1 MEYLFLHI
9 ENKDRYFNNLEI
21 FIIWIHC
28 IPFPPVGG
36 TITKTNPSFGEKYLF
51 ALHRC
56 IVKIYSTSDKR
67 NISNCKK
74 IFKFTIRLVHVPPY
88 LRPNVPPNPI
98 YRTRFVQPFLCFTYL
113 HCKNLRNCS
122 PEINHYICM
131 LKGIPSNFLY

>member
-74 IFKFTIRLVHVPPY
+74 ILNLQYGWYMFH
-88 LRPNVPPNPI
+88 PI
-98 YRTRFVQPFLCFTYL
+98 YDQTFRQTLFTEHDLFNHFFVSLIYIVKT
-113 HCKNLRNCS
+113 S
-122 PEINHYICM
+122 EIIL
-131 LKGIPSNFLY
+131 LK

>member
-1 MEYLFLHI
+1 MEYLFLHF

-56 IVKIYSTSDKR
+56 IVKFILLPIKE
-67 NISNCKK
+67 IFLIAKK
-74 IFKFTIRLVHVPPY
+74 Y
-88 LRPNVPPNPI
+88 
-98 YRTRFVQPFLCFTYL
+98 
-113 HCKNLRNCS
+113 
-122 PEINHYICM
+122 
-131 LKGIPSNFLY
+131 